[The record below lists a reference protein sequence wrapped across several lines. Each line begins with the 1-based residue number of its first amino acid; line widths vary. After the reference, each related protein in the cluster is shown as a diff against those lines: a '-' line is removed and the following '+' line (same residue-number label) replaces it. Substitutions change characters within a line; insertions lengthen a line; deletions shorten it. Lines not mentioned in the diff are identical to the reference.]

1 MGLHAPLAGDE
12 QREAWRASG
21 AAVRD
26 EPTAV
31 RHAVA
36 PTAATRVLP
45 EMKPANDLNLV
56 EIIVVSL
63 VRRDVWDATYC
74 MWVCTATSV
83 SARRSL
89 V

>member
-1 MGLHAPLAGDE
+1 MGPLAGDE

-36 PTAATRVLP
+36 RQLLLTPRVL
-45 EMKPANDLNLV
+45 EMKPAT
-56 EIIVVSL
+56 I
-63 VRRDVWDATYC
+63 
-74 MWVCTATSV
+74 
-83 SARRSL
+83 
-89 V
+89 